1 MVERM
6 GHIQIRNVPDDVHR
20 RLKERAAKE
29 GMSLSE
35 YLLQEVVENAA
46 RPTLAE
52 MTARIR
58 SRPMIRSKV
67 SGADLVR
74 EAREERDRELDAR
87 LGRLPPR

>member
-1 MVERM
+1 M
-6 GHIQIRNVPDDVHR
+6 GHIQIRNVPDDLHR
-20 RLKERAAKE
+20 KLKARAAEE

-35 YLLQEVVENAA
+35 YLLREVEDNAA

-52 MTARIR
+52 MTERIR

-67 SGADLVR
+67 PAADLIR

-87 LGRLPPR
+87 LGRVPRR